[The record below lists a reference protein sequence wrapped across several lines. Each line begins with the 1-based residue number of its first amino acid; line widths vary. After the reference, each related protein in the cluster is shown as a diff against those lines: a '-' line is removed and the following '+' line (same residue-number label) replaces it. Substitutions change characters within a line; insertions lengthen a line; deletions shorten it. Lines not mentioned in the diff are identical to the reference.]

1 MESGTGGNMSI
12 PDAEERGRALDPQRS
27 FIVQAPAGSGKTEL
41 LIQRYLNLLAHVDQ
55 PEAVVAI
62 TFTKKAAGEM
72 LRRVLGALRDSAGL
86 QPEKEH
92 ERHTWKLAKAV
103 RERSDSLRWDLFSN
117 PNRLRIRTI
126 DSLCTSLAMQMP
138 WVSRLGAPPAISEA
152 AAPIYAEAA
161 RQTIELL
168 ESEDWTAPV
177 QALLGHLDNN
187 FQLVQGLIA
196 DMLARRDQWLRL
208 LAGGGDPR
216 AIRAALETALRNVI
230 RDQAEKARS
239 FIPPELAT
247 EVVMVAAEAGRNLA
261 RAGREGCAL
270 ACANLTRLPGDDDSD
285 AWLGIADTL
294 LKKDSDWRQKLT
306 VANGFPPD
314 AKEAKQRCL
323 NLIARLSG
331 NDLLRLALAEF
342 RVLPDGQFAEPQWLA
357 LEALVQLLPLA
368 AAQLQ
373 VQFRQ
378 SGKADHAEVAMAAQ
392 RALGHADEPT
402 DLALAL
408 DYQIRHL
415 LVDEFQDTSVGQYD
429 LLEKLI
435 AGWEPGDGRTVFAV
449 GDPMQ
454 SIYRFREA
462 EVGLFLKTA
471 RDGIG
476 AVRLELLRLTAN
488 FRSDKGIVEWVNQT
502 FPSVLPG
509 EEDVTTGAIPF
520 FPSETQNPE
529 GLSPAVSLH
538 AFVGRRDAREAARIV
553 ELVRSAQ
560 ERHATKI
567 AILVRARS
575 HLSAILPALR
585 DAGLRFRAV
594 ELEFLA
600 ERPIIRDLTALTRA
614 ILHPADRIAW
624 LAVLRAPWCGLS
636 LADLHALAGG
646 DLRAA
651 MWDLITD
658 EGKTAAMSP
667 DGWARVAR
675 LRTVLQNAIETRAA
689 SLRNCIEGTWMA
701 LGGPACAEK
710 ASDLDDAQA
719 FFDLI
724 EEMEDGGT
732 LDLAALAQ
740 RIEKLDANPD
750 PAAGDGLQVMTIH
763 KAKGLQ
769 FDVVIVPGL
778 GRKTRSDDSR
788 LMMWLVRPRLGA
800 EPDLLLA
807 PIHATG
813 ADHDRTFDYLKYI
826 EARKSE
832 YESGRMLYVAATRAK
847 SELHLLGHVA
857 YTEEDGAVKLKKPES
872 SSLLARMWSVTEP
885 EFQRKADEMEPTV
898 EAEAQNTRT
907 PLSLQRLRQE
917 WSLPAPPPSISPVEP
932 AAAGYATG
940 PAVSFRWVG
949 DTLRHVGTVVHQML
963 RRIAVDGLALWDSER
978 IEEHRP
984 GFISALTALGVPAAE
999 ISAAADKVVDAL
1011 VRTLAD
1017 ERGRWLLGGD
1027 HLASVCEYP
1036 ITAFV
1041 DGELVTGRLD
1051 RTFVDRRGTRWIVDY
1066 KTSAHEGGGL
1076 EDFLNHECERYRP
1089 QLERYRQLFAG
1100 LEDRP
1105 IEAGLYFPLLQRW
1118 CEIAGTGA
1126 ARFVG

>member
-1 MESGTGGNMSI
+1 
-12 PDAEERGRALDPQRS
+12 
-27 FIVQAPAGSGKTEL
+27 
-41 LIQRYLNLLAHVDQ
+41 
-55 PEAVVAI
+55 
-62 TFTKKAAGEM
+62 
-72 LRRVLGALRDSAGL
+72 
-86 QPEKEH
+86 
-92 ERHTWKLAKAV
+92 
-103 RERSDSLRWDLFSN
+103 
-117 PNRLRIRTI
+117 
-126 DSLCTSLAMQMP
+126 
-138 WVSRLGAPPAISEA
+138 
-152 AAPIYAEAA
+152 
-161 RQTIELL
+161 
-168 ESEDWTAPV
+168 
-177 QALLGHLDNN
+177 
-187 FQLVQGLIA
+187 
-196 DMLARRDQWLRL
+196 
-208 LAGGGDPR
+208 
-216 AIRAALETALRNVI
+216 
-230 RDQAEKARS
+230 
-239 FIPPELAT
+239 
-247 EVVMVAAEAGRNLA
+247 
-261 RAGREGCAL
+261 
-270 ACANLTRLPGDDDSD
+270 
-285 AWLGIADTL
+285 
-294 LKKDSDWRQKLT
+294 
-306 VANGFPPD
+306 
-314 AKEAKQRCL
+314 
-323 NLIARLSG
+323 
-331 NDLLRLALAEF
+331 
-342 RVLPDGQFAEPQWLA
+342 
-357 LEALVQLLPLA
+357 
-368 AAQLQ
+368 
-373 VQFRQ
+373 
-378 SGKADHAEVAMAAQ
+378 
-392 RALGHADEPT
+392 
-402 DLALAL
+402 
-408 DYQIRHL
+408 
-415 LVDEFQDTSVGQYD
+415 
-429 LLEKLI
+429 
-435 AGWEPGDGRTVFAV
+435 
-449 GDPMQ
+449 
-454 SIYRFREA
+454 
-462 EVGLFLKTA
+462 
-471 RDGIG
+471 
-476 AVRLELLRLTAN
+476 
-488 FRSDKGIVEWVNQT
+488 
-502 FPSVLPG
+502 
-509 EEDVTTGAIPF
+509 
-520 FPSETQNPE
+520 
-529 GLSPAVSLH
+529 
-538 AFVGRRDAREAARIV
+538 
-553 ELVRSAQ
+553 
-560 ERHATKI
+560 
-567 AILVRARS
+567 
-575 HLSAILPALR
+575 
-585 DAGLRFRAV
+585 
-594 ELEFLA
+594 
-600 ERPIIRDLTALTRA
+600 
-614 ILHPADRIAW
+614 
-624 LAVLRAPWCGLS
+624 
-636 LADLHALAGG
+636 
-646 DLRAA
+646 

-898 EAEAQNTRT
+898 EAETQNTRT